1 LLDDG
6 LIKEEAGDD
15 DVADGD
21 GDGDGDG
28 DDFKDFDVLDFG

>member
-1 LLDDG
+1 

>member
-21 GDGDGDG
+21 GDGDGD
-28 DDFKDFDVLDFG
+28 DFKDFDVLDFG